1 MVRRNRKEFR
11 VVVSATFMVRSLP
24 KKGERADR
32 TYSDARDLSSDQLAA
47 PPDRPDIAEA
57 GMPETESETREN
69 RQLDPIRRYFR
80 DVLATPLL
88 TRDQE
93 RELARRIEKGRMRVS
108 RAMSR
113 CPIVIREIVDRE
125 GQLRRQERTP
135 RDVVVIEERAKG
147 QSLRHVIEIIGEI
160 RKLERVRNRLERAL
174 RPTLKQDWAH
184 RKPEYAVAR
193 QQILV
198 SRAVRKLQLTEHE
211 QQHLMDEI
219 CRRYQEY
226 ESLENKL
233 KNLEGRIEQARG
245 NLKDLKHEL
254 RIARDRM
261 AILDHEYG
269 GGHLKRTFQAIN
281 RGNAEAGQAKREM
294 IQANLRLVI
303 SIAKKYTGCGLQ
315 LLDLIQEGNIG
326 LMKAVDKFNH
336 CLGHKFSTYATW
348 WIRQAIRRA
357 LTDQSRM
364 IRIPAHLAESLGK
377 VVRISQML
385 SQESGRDA
393 TLEEIAAKAGM
404 TVTKVRKTLKSAQQM
419 VSLDTPVGRD
429 ELARLSDLIGDPH
442 VVSPDDMI
450 LDQDLREAIKGVLKC
465 LSPREEMVVQ
475 MRFGLANDRARSLAE
490 IGRDFDLTR
499 ERIRQI
505 EATAL
510 DKLRRPLRRRRLLPF
525 LNKAG

>member
-1 MVRRNRKEFR
+1 
-11 VVVSATFMVRSLP
+11 
-24 KKGERADR
+24 
-32 TYSDARDLSSDQLAA
+32 
-47 PPDRPDIAEA
+47 
-57 GMPETESETREN
+57 
-69 RQLDPIRRYFR
+69 
-80 DVLATPLL
+80 
-88 TRDQE
+88 
-93 RELARRIEKGRMRVS
+93 
-108 RAMSR
+108 
-113 CPIVIREIVDRE
+113 
-125 GQLRRQERTP
+125 
-135 RDVVVIEERAKG
+135 
-147 QSLRHVIEIIGEI
+147 
-160 RKLERVRNRLERAL
+160 
-174 RPTLKQDWAH
+174 
-184 RKPEYAVAR
+184 
-193 QQILV
+193 
-198 SRAVRKLQLTEHE
+198 
-211 QQHLMDEI
+211 
-219 CRRYQEY
+219 
-226 ESLENKL
+226 
-233 KNLEGRIEQARG
+233 
-245 NLKDLKHEL
+245 
-254 RIARDRM
+254 
-261 AILDHEYG
+261 
-269 GGHLKRTFQAIN
+269 
-281 RGNAEAGQAKREM
+281 
-294 IQANLRLVI
+294 
-303 SIAKKYTGCGLQ
+303 
-315 LLDLIQEGNIG
+315 LDLIQEGNIG

-475 MRFGLANDRARSLAE
+475 MRFGLADDRGRSLAE
-490 IGRDFDLTR
+490 IGRDLDLTR

-510 DKLRRPLRRRRLLPF
+510 ISFVGLYAV
-525 LNKAG
+525 AGCYLSR